1 MTNLKGEIRTV
12 NRKRTD
18 NTMAK
23 GKRTDNTMAK
33 GKRNGKMML
42 VLKSDIY
49 DIMFFLM
56 QFN

>member
-33 GKRNGKMML
+33 GKRTDKDQQHITQ
-42 VLKSDIY
+42 KTKY
-49 DIMFFLM
+49 
-56 QFN
+56 